1 MKRTIRLNESELKR
15 MISESVRRVLNEGQ
29 YEKGYDSGQF
39 LIKTR
44 IDRYGDAEGRQKI
57 KELYYKMLNN
67 LENSK
72 EYGLKTIPFVN
83 GQFDSIEKYLEST
96 GI

>member
-57 KELYYKMLNN
+57 KELYYIMLNN
-67 LENSK
+67 LEDSK
-72 EYGLKTIPFVN
+72 EYGLKTNPFLK